1 MSNKLPFKLKS
12 SSTKRKISSP
22 SSNPSTATNSQSSV
36 GAQKHESSI
45 DDPIVNEEIKSL
57 RVTEEQLREVNKK
70 KTYYYYLFI
79 YFSFVRQLKAFHSK
93 KKRQKYLLRN
103 HLLLLL
109 LTPEILKSTFKKKK
123 LQ

>member
-12 SSTKRKISSP
+12 SSTKRKIISP

-70 KTYYYYLFI
+70 TTFYYYYLFI
-79 YFSFVRQLKAFHSK
+79 LASSD
-93 KKRQKYLLRN
+93 N
-103 HLLLLL
+103 
-109 LTPEILKSTFKKKK
+109 
-123 LQ
+123 